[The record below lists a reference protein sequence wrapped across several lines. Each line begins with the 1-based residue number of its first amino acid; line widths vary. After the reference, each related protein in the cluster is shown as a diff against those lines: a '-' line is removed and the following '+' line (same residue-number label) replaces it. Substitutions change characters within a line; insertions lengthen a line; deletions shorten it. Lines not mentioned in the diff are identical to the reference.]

1 MHAVNGIRS
10 GNFVPFSLLLAAAFL
25 CVAVRTK
32 AIEPL
37 GDNSELFI
45 TGVVT
50 VSENDNIFLSNSNP
64 TSSEITDLTPGLS
77 YEFGKTDSQTQ
88 GQVAYYEDF
97 QFFSKSGSQ
106 LDNQL
111 GNFVFSTKYDDA
123 KTKLNLDATWHQADE
138 AEVGIQNLAFLVDR
152 DLYHIDGTGEVQITE
167 KSSIGTGVVFDDT
180 TYNTAGYANYKYV
193 EVPVDYYFKVEPK
206 LDLSAGFRYRS
217 NTVGGNNI
225 DSNDFYYNVGARGE
239 FTPKL
244 TGEFDVGYLQRNF
257 DNGTTASG
265 LGADSHFVYAVDPK
279 NSVTLSI
286 GDDYT
291 YFPTGLP
298 VRNLGIALGATSALS
313 EQWSITG
320 QLGYNHYA
328 YITTTQIDN
337 YYPVTVGVK
346 YVIAKYLT
354 VSANYTHSEDSSN
367 VLVYNFRDDIFSV
380 SASLHY

>member
-1 MHAVNGIRS
+1 
-10 GNFVPFSLLLAAAFL
+10 
-25 CVAVRTK
+25 
-32 AIEPL
+32 
-37 GDNSELFI
+37 
-45 TGVVT
+45 
-50 VSENDNIFLSNSNP
+50 
-64 TSSEITDLTPGLS
+64 
-77 YEFGKTDSQTQ
+77 
-88 GQVAYYEDF
+88 
-97 QFFSKSGSQ
+97 

-167 KSSIGTGVVFDDT
+167 KSSVGTGVVFDDT

-244 TGEFDVGYLQRNF
+244 TGEFDVGYLQQNF

-367 VLVYNFRDDIFSV
+367 VLVYNFRDNIFSV

>member
-138 AEVGIQNLAFLVDR
+138 AEVGYKTWHSWSIA
-152 DLYHIDGTGEVQITE
+152 ICIT
-167 KSSIGTGVVFDDT
+167 
-180 TYNTAGYANYKYV
+180 
-193 EVPVDYYFKVEPK
+193 
-206 LDLSAGFRYRS
+206 
-217 NTVGGNNI
+217 
-225 DSNDFYYNVGARGE
+225 
-239 FTPKL
+239 L
-244 TGEFDVGYLQRNF
+244 TGLARCRSLKSQ
-257 DNGTTASG
+257 ASE
-265 LGADSHFVYAVDPK
+265 P
-279 NSVTLSI
+279 
-286 GDDYT
+286 
-291 YFPTGLP
+291 
-298 VRNLGIALGATSALS
+298 ALS
-313 EQWSITG
+313 LMTRLTIRPDMPTTNTLRYLWIIT
-320 QLGYNHYA
+320 
-328 YITTTQIDN
+328 
-337 YYPVTVGVK
+337 
-346 YVIAKYLT
+346 
-354 VSANYTHSEDSSN
+354 SS
-367 VLVYNFRDDIFSV
+367 S
-380 SASLHY
+380 SQSST